1 MVGGEERVEGEEL
14 GFAFMLDGR
23 WEDRW
28 EEAIPGMVK
37 EEEVHE
43 LEEAYAAGV
52 EGGKGVE
59 MEWVLDSAATAH
71 ISSDP
76 RPFLHMTPSQ
86 GYISTYSGKLEVK
99 GTGVV
104 AIQQQGKKQ
113 VLLHNVLYVPS
124 SPHPIGLISIGQEQD
139 KGAIVSGHGST
150 LTLTLAD
157 GSNIVGSKFRKFS
170 QTPSTL
176 FFVQATTNPP
186 EQQIIE
192 RVWYAQQQAHEPSS
206 KEQRILELRER
217 YSIDDLGEEEDLKVT
232 LGVFPK
238 KKEVETKLTVGAMS
252 VVDMQW
258 EPVAAAGPEF
268 ALTASLQQTIVT
280 PAAILHKRMGHT
292 AYTGLLRMLGRAEGM
307 EGVSVADLKSAS
319 TIGGTGGRTCGVCV
333 ATKLAARSHPS
344 VQYQI
349 TSARPLELVH
359 TDVAGPINTVGW
371 RGERYFCT
379 LLDDFSGYEEV
390 GVLMHKGEAGE
401 WFKGTLNR
409 WEAQTEHRVVRV
421 HSDRGGEYMGREL
434 RRWLE
439 EKGITHMCTTAYSQ

>member
-1 MVGGEERVEGEEL
+1 
-14 GFAFMLDGR
+14 
-23 WEDRW
+23 
-28 EEAIPGMVK
+28 
-37 EEEVHE
+37 
-43 LEEAYAAGV
+43 
-52 EGGKGVE
+52 
-59 MEWVLDSAATAH
+59 
-71 ISSDP
+71 
-76 RPFLHMTPSQ
+76 MTPAH

-139 KGAIVSGHGST
+139 KGATVSGHGST

-157 GSNIVGSKFRKFS
+157 GSSIVGSKFRKFS
-170 QTPSTL
+170 QTPSKL

-186 EQQIIE
+186 AQQIIE
-192 RVWYAQQQAHEPSS
+192 RAWYAQQQAHKPSS

-217 YSIDDLGEEEDLKVT
+217 YSIDDLGKEEDLKVT

-238 KKEVETKLTVGAMS
+238 KKEMETKLTVGAMG